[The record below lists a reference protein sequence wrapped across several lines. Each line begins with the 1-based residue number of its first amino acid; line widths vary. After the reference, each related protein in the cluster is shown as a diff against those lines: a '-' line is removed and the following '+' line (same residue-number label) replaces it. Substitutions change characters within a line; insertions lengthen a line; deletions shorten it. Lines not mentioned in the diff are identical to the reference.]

1 VGRVTLQDLGDLGD
15 FVGGALLVVSLIYLA
30 FQVRQNT
37 VAQRVAAVQQ
47 SVRAANDLAEVF
59 AVHPEVLHLVLRGRD
74 DFEGLE
80 AEEQARLTQI
90 LAIALRNFALN
101 RELADKGLIPA
112 GICEAYEANLRPFLD
127 SPSGRLWWQR
137 NAPSLFDTEF
147 RRHLDARLVAWARE
161 PAPPG

>member
-1 VGRVTLQDLGDLGD
+1 MTLQDLGDLGD
-15 FVGGALLVVSLIYLA
+15 FVGGMLLVVSLLYLA

-137 NAPSLFDTEF
+137 NAASLFDTEF
-147 RRHLDARLVAWARE
+147 RRHLDARLAAWARE